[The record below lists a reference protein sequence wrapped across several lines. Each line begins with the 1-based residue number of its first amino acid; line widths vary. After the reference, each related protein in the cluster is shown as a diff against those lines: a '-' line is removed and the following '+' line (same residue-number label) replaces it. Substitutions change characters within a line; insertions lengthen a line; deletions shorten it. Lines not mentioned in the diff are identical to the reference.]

1 MYRTMTHNVDLDN
14 DRKITYDITH
24 TINVANIV
32 SMNTNTTN
40 ITSTITIDIAHTLT
54 ITQYCY

>member
-32 SMNTNTTN
+32 SMHTNTTN
-40 ITSTITIDIAHTLT
+40 ITSTITIDITHTLT
-54 ITQYCY
+54 ITQY